1 MRPTIPRMK
10 KLVLALVIAGVG
22 FPSTARADVA
32 LGLFFGR
39 PSGIDLKLDL
49 QPRSSLDALFGWTTY
64 ERGRTGYGHLTYLY
78 TLAAGRGRSVVI
90 PIRIGI
96 GAAVFGNSD
105 HLDFGGRVPLE
116 VGFRFR
122 GTPLELYLEGA
133 LLLIATHGGDV
144 DGQFGVG
151 LRFYF

>member
-1 MRPTIPRMK
+1 
-10 KLVLALVIAGVG
+10 VI
-22 FPSTARADVA
+22 
-32 LGLFFGR
+32 
-39 PSGIDLKLDL
+39 
-49 QPRSSLDALFGWTTY
+49 
-64 ERGRTGYGHLTYLY
+64 
-78 TLAAGRGRSVVI
+78 I

-105 HLDFGGRVPLE
+105 HLDVGGRVPLE
-116 VGFRFR
+116 LGFRFR
-122 GTPLELYLEGA
+122 STPLELYLEGA